1 MKPSTRKKTGSGAAR
16 RTVPAGAGAL
26 ASRHRATRAA
36 HAAEL
41 AEDYVEII
49 SDLIGARGEARV
61 VDIAACLGVTHVTV
75 SRTLSRLRRDGLVS
89 VEPYRSVFLT
99 ARGVALARACRKR
112 HRLIVAFLRS
122 LGVSDATAQA
132 DAEGIEHHVSRETLR
147 AFARATRPTPRRSP

>member
-1 MKPSTRKKTGSGAAR
+1 MKRSTRKQTRRGVAR
-16 RTVPAGAGAL
+16 RTTPAGARAL

-49 SDLIGARGEARV
+49 GDLIRARGEARV

-75 SRTLSRLRRDGLVS
+75 SRTLGRLRREGLVS
-89 VEPYRSVFLT
+89 VEPYRSIFLT
-99 ARGVALARACRKR
+99 PRGEALARACRRR
-112 HRLIVAFLRS
+112 HRLIVAFLRA
-122 LGVSDATAQA
+122 LGVSDDTAQA

-147 AFARATRPTPRRSP
+147 AFARATRSRARRSG